1 MKNLL
6 TFAFIA
12 LLFYTLFYLTNAVK
26 ERNILWNQYKSKTK
40 SLDDINGCR
49 TQLKQEVETNLK
61 KLPQNIKQEL
71 IERAE
76 NETHS
81 SWPSL
86 LVMDFLEFAIDGDRY
101 HYEGFR
107 ANRRKKL
114 LNLIIG
120 EMLTEKEKYMNHIA
134 DGVWL
139 ILEESTWIWPAH
151 LFLQKAGIGLPDPTE
166 TFIDLGV
173 GEASVFMAWIK
184 FLLGMSS

>member
-1 MKNLL
+1 MKNLF
-6 TFAFIA
+6 TFAFVV
-12 LLFYTLFYLTNAVK
+12 FYTLFYLTNAAK

-40 SLDDINGCR
+40 SLDDINGWR

-71 IERAE
+71 IERAD

-86 LVMDFLEFAIDGDRY
+86 LVMDFLEFAINGNRD
-101 HYEGFR
+101 HYEDFSF
-107 ANRRKKL
+107 NRRKKL

-120 EMLTEKEKYMNHIA
+120 EMLTEKGKYMNHIA

-139 ILEESTWIWPAH
+139 ILEESTWVLPAG
-151 LFLQKAGIGLPDPTE
+151 LRGQKEGKGLPDPT
-166 TFIDLGV
+166 
-173 GEASVFMAWIK
+173 
-184 FLLGMSS
+184 

>member
-6 TFAFIA
+6 TFAFVI
-12 LLFYTLFYLTNAVK
+12 FSTLFYFSNAAK

-40 SLDDINGCR
+40 ILDDINRWR
-49 TQLKQEVETNLK
+49 TKLKQEVETNLK
-61 KLPQNIKQEL
+61 KIPQNIKQEL
-71 IERAE
+71 IKRAD

-86 LVMDFLEFAIDGDRY
+86 LVMDFLEFAINGNRE

-107 ANRRKKL
+107 TNRHKKL

-120 EMLTEKEKYMNHIA
+120 EMLTEKGKYMNHIA

-139 ILEESTWIWPAH
+139 ILEESTWIAPAH
-151 LFLQKAGIGLPDPTE
+151 LGAQKAGKGLPDPTDII
-166 TFIDLGV
+166 IDLGAII
-173 GEASVFMAWIK
+173 ASAFMAWIK
-184 FLLGMSS
+184 FLLSMSS

>member
-1 MKNLL
+1 MKILL
-6 TFAFIA
+6 TFVFVV
-12 LLFYTLFYLTNAVK
+12 FCTLFYLTNAVK
-26 ERNILWNQYKSKTK
+26 ERNILWNQYKNKTK
-40 SLDDINGCR
+40 SLDDINGWR
-49 TQLKQEVETNLK
+49 TKLKQEVETNLK
-61 KLPQNIKQEL
+61 KLPQNIKREL
-71 IERAE
+71 IERAD

-120 EMLTEKEKYMNHIA
+120 EMLTEKGKYMNHIA

-151 LFLQKAGIGLPDPTE
+151 LGLQKAGTGLPDPTE
-166 TFIDLGV
+166 IIIDLGA
-173 GEASVFMAWIK
+173 GEVSAFMAWIK
-184 FLLGMSS
+184 FLLGMSC

>member
-6 TFAFIA
+6 TFNFVV
-12 LLFYTLFYLTNAVK
+12 FCTLFYFTNAYK
-26 ERNILWNQYKSKTK
+26 ERNILWNQYKSKNK
-40 SLDDINGCR
+40 SLDDINGWR
-49 TQLKQEVETNLK
+49 TKLKQEVETNLK

-71 IERAE
+71 IERAD

-86 LVMDFLEFAIDGDRY
+86 LVMDFLEFAIDGNRD
-101 HYEGFR
+101 HYQR
-107 ANRRKKL
+107 LMTNRRKKL

-120 EMLTEKEKYMNHIA
+120 EMLTEEEKYMNHIA

-151 LFLQKAGIGLPDPTE
+151 LGLQKAGKGLPDPTE
-166 TFIDLGV
+166 IIIDLGA
-173 GEASVFMAWIK
+173 GEASAFMAWIK
-184 FLLGMSS
+184 FLLGMRC